1 MPRVFL
7 LKNCDDVDVESG
19 ANNDEEE
26 TNCRNDDDTNSGG
39 VSDNLFSFW
48 LFLSLRTLFLSIV
61 DLSGEH
67 CNLGDFLLL
76 LSVILSTNDCE
87 L

>member
-1 MPRVFL
+1 MPRVL
-7 LKNCDDVDVESG
+7 LLTNCDDVDLESG

-26 TNCRNDDDTNSGG
+26 TSCRNDDDTNSGG
-39 VSDNLFSFW
+39 VGDNLFSFW
-48 LFLSLRTLFLSIV
+48 LFLSLSTVFLSIV

-67 CNLGDFLLL
+67 CNLDDFLLL

>member
-7 LKNCDDVDVESG
+7 LTNCDDIDVVSV

-26 TNCRNDDDTNSGG
+26 TCCRNDDDTNSGG
-39 VSDNLFSFW
+39 KDDKLCNFC
-48 LFLSLRTLFLSIV
+48 LFLSLRIMLLSMV
-61 DLSGEH
+61 DLSGEY
-67 CNLGDFLLL
+67 CNLDDFLLL

-87 L
+87 S

>member
-7 LKNCDDVDVESG
+7 LTNCDDIDVESG
-19 ANNDEEE
+19 VNSDDEE
-26 TNCRNDDDTNSGG
+26 TSGRNDDDTNSGG
-39 VSDNLFSFW
+39 VRDNLFR
-48 LFLSLRTLFLSIV
+48 LFLSLKIMLFSIV

-67 CNLGDFLLL
+67 CNLDDFLLL
-76 LSVILSTNDCE
+76 LSVILSTNDRE